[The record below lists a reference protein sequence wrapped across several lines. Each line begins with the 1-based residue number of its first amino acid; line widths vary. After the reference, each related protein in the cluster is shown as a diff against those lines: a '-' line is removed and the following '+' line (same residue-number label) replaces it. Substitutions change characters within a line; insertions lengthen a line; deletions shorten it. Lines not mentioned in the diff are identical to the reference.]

1 MERKL
6 FFLLQILICLPA
18 VLVLGA
24 GDQDSTLIQQLKE
37 GGRAYAII
45 GDFDAAEHSFL
56 KILEI
61 DPDNIP
67 ARNNL
72 GNVYKYLGR
81 FDEALNVLK
90 EAEQLVIQEQGPDA
104 RDLATIYLNIGI
116 LYTQKQDYELSL
128 QYLTN
133 SERIIR
139 LNSVTDII
147 SSAIYNNIGNVYF
160 GMREWRKALKA
171 FQQGLDIKESNRH
184 PRIHVSYTNVASA
197 YENLNVL
204 DSARIF
210 YQRSIQSKKRV
221 FNDTAYQLISV
232 YGSYGV
238 LLQKM
243 GEHDL
248 AKEYFDE
255 ALAFARIWY
264 PEKHPIVSSCHHHL
278 GGWNLT
284 IGNNQEALNEFHA
297 AVRSAVFDFD
307 LNDPYSNPSLDN
319 DIISYPV
326 LMNAL
331 YGKAEALLS
340 LYHEHKDVGALKTCL
355 QSLEV
360 ANLLAAK
367 MRSTYQG
374 QESKLFITEF
384 SHSGFDKA
392 IDVAYELYRITGDPE
407 YANKAFIFAEKSK
420 SSVLLSLLQEVER
433 KNNLGIPEKILN
445 REQDLKNESEFY
457 KKLLYEE
464 KQRAQPDSSKLG
476 IWQGKLLILSQ
487 QLDSIS
493 RMIRERYPQ
502 YASKYDNEV
511 ADLNQTMDMID
522 AGSNLIEYSLTD
534 SSLYIFVIGAEEF
547 HCNRLLLDS
556 TFFSNVHIIGAFL
569 RNNDFNNNTSQDF
582 RQYTRAAY
590 DLYTILIGNVEK
602 TFNSEKL
609 IIVPDGELGYIP
621 FEALLSELPG
631 DKRMDYRDLAY
642 LIYDYQISYS
652 YSSTLLFAESDK
664 RQQAGK
670 KLLAF
675 APTYEHMEEI
685 SSDKF
690 PSYRNY
696 SSYLVPLKY
705 ISDEIRNIN
714 EIIKGDLF
722 EGFEATEAVFK
733 SKAPDYDIL
742 HLAMHT
748 LINDENPMYSQLV
761 FTLNNDTLEA
771 NDGLLNTYEIF
782 NMDLSARMAVLSACN
797 TGYGKL
803 RKGEGIMSLARGF
816 IYAGVPSIIMTLW
829 AVEDQSGS
837 VLMSSFYENL
847 VDGQEIDAAL
857 REAKLQYLAGADQLS
872 AHPYLWSGYVC
883 IGATSPIV
891 SGGTL
896 LLYVFAGL
904 GVLIAVLAVF
914 ILRRRKTRRA

>member
-6 FFLLQILICLPA
+6 FFLLLLLLSLPYSQVIA
-18 VLVLGA
+18 A
-24 GDQDSTLIQQLKE
+24 GGQDSLLIEQLND
-37 GGRAYAII
+37 GGKAYAII

-56 KILEI
+56 KIMEL
-61 DPDNIP
+61 DPDNVP

-81 FDEALNVLK
+81 VDDALNVLK
-90 EAEQLVIQEQGPDA
+90 EAEQLIVRKNGPDSKE
-104 RDLATIYLNIGI
+104 LATIYLNIGI
-116 LYTQKQDYELSL
+116 LYTQKQDYELAL

-139 LNSVTDII
+139 LNAIESTI

-160 GMREWRKALKA
+160 GTREWRKALKA
-171 FQQGLDIKESNRH
+171 FQEGLSIKQADKH
-184 PRIHVSYTNVASA
+184 PRIHVSYTNIASA
-197 YENLNVL
+197 YENLNIL

-210 YQRSIQSKKRV
+210 YQRSIQSKKLV

-238 LLQKM
+238 LLQTM
-243 GEHDL
+243 GEHEL
-248 AKEYFDE
+248 AKEYFDD
-255 ALAFARIWY
+255 ALDIARIWY
-264 PEKHPIVSSCHHHL
+264 PEKHPIVSSCHHLL
-278 GGWNLT
+278 GGWYLT
-284 IGNNQEALNEFHA
+284 IGENQKALIEFHS
-297 AVRSAVFDFD
+297 AVRSVVFDFSQE
-307 LNDPYSNPSLDN
+307 DPYSNPSLDN
-319 DIISYPV
+319 DIIAFPV
-326 LMNAL
+326 LLNAL

-340 LYHEHKDVGALKTCL
+340 LHHESDNLEALKASL

-360 ANLLAAK
+360 ANLLAEK

-384 SHSGFDKA
+384 SHMGFEKA
-392 IDVAYELYRITGDPE
+392 IDAAYELYRISGDPE

-433 KNNLGIPEKILN
+433 KNNLGIPEQLLS
-445 REQDLKNESEFY
+445 REQDIKNEAEFY

-464 KQRAQPDSSKLG
+464 KQRTIPDSAKLG
-476 IWQGKLLILSQ
+476 EWQGKLLNLSQ
-487 QLDSIS
+487 SLDSIS
-493 RMIRERYPQ
+493 QMIRVEYPQ

-511 ADLNQTMDMID
+511 VDLYQTMENLDH
-522 AGSNLIEYSLTD
+522 GSNLIEYSLTD
-534 SSLYIFVIGAEEF
+534 SSLYIFVIGESEF
-547 HCNRLLLDS
+547 QCRRLPLDS
-556 TFFSNVHIIGAFL
+556 TFYDNVVIIGAFM
-569 RNNDFNNNTSQDF
+569 RNNDFANNTGEDF
-582 RQYTRAAY
+582 QEYTSAAFE
-590 DLYTILIGNVEK
+590 LYSILFSPVEAS
-602 TFNSEKL
+602 FNSEKL
-609 IIVPDGELGYIP
+609 IIIPDGELGYIP
-621 FEALLSELPG
+621 FEALINEMPAEN
-631 DKRMDYRDLAY
+631 RMDYRKLSY

-652 YSSTLLFAESDK
+652 YSSTLLFVESGDHQRAEK
-664 RQQAGK
+664 Q
-670 KLLAF
+670 LLAF
-675 APTYEHMEEI
+675 APTYEHMDKI

-714 EIIKGDLF
+714 EIIKGDRF

-733 SKAPDYDIL
+733 SKAPDYNIL

-761 FTLNNDTLEA
+761 FTLNNDTVEA

-837 VLMSSFYENL
+837 ILMSSFYENL
-847 VDGQEIDAAL
+847 VNGQEVDAAL
-857 REAKLQYLAGADQLS
+857 REAKLQYLAGADQLR

-883 IGATSPIV
+883 IGATSPILP
-891 SGGTL
+891 SGGI
-896 LLYVFAGL
+896 LLYVFAASG
-904 GVLIAVLAVF
+904 IILAF
-914 ILRRRKTRRA
+914 LLAYLLHRRRSR